1 MKRILAGVAVSTLL
15 IGHALA
21 QSPPTTAEFVKK
33 VAMSDM
39 LEIESSQLVAPKADA
54 DTKPFAERM
63 IKDHTKT
70 STELKG
76 LVQGGKV
83 KAEIPTKL
91 DAEHQAK
98 LDRLNQLN
106 GKELDSAYD
115 QMQVQ

>member
-1 MKRILAGVAVSTLL
+1 MKRFLAGASVTILL
-15 IGHALA
+15 TEYAMA
-21 QSPPTTAEFVKK
+21 QSALSTAEFVQK
-33 VAMSDM
+33 VALSDM
-39 LEIESSQLVAPKADA
+39 LEIQSSQLIAPNADA
-54 DTKPFAERM
+54 DTKPFAEKM

-98 LDRLNQLN
+98 LDRLKKLS
-106 GKELDSAYD
+106 GKEL
-115 QMQVQ
+115 